1 MARALLGHVGQPN
14 EQLLAFEVARLRRRV
29 AELEAELAEVRSHVA
44 EFDFSVDHELHRI
57 TEDLPAGAAALA

>member
-29 AELEAELAEVRSHVA
+29 AELESELAEARQHHSA
-44 EFDFSVDHELHRI
+44 DFDFSVDRELHTI
-57 TEDLPAGAAALA
+57 TADAAALA

>member
-14 EQLLAFEVARLRRRV
+14 EQILAFEVTRLRRRV
-29 AELEAELAEVRSHVA
+29 AELEAELAEARRHTA

-57 TEDLPAGAAALA
+57 TEDLPADVAALA